1 MSGILSEEITWAKSV
16 AKVEQQQYKMIRRSA
31 PKTKTNNKS
40 QSFQVQIFFMPVTGL
55 WFH

>member
-16 AKVEQQQYKMIRRSA
+16 AKVEQYKMIRRSA

-40 QSFQVQIFFMPVTGL
+40 QSFEVQIFFMPVTGL
-55 WFH
+55 WFR

>member
-16 AKVEQQQYKMIRRSA
+16 AKVEQQYKMIRRSA